1 MDRVK
6 LDVAC
11 LKVKAYLELNRD
23 RRVNE
28 ALKKER
34 ALDAIM
40 KSPSRIR
47 VDEYQKLSS
56 LVLDVNFIDACNL
69 VIRYKRNLNL
79 QVSRCN
85 KGTVAQN
92 CPMSWRLHQDS

>member
-1 MDRVK
+1 MGNEQPKPKAPPKMDRIK

-34 ALDAIM
+34 ALDAVM

-69 VIRYKRNLNL
+69 VIRYFYFK
-79 QVSRCN
+79 SPD
-85 KGTVAQN
+85 KW
-92 CPMSWRLHQDS
+92 M